1 MRARLLALGLGTLV
15 MSLPAAN
22 AMAHDG
28 WWRNERPEYRYDGR
42 GDYDRRDY
50 DRWDDDRDGYYGRY
64 DRDERYERYRALQA
78 RYQANLA
85 RYYHELREGDWREAQ
100 ELREQLRCDEEA
112 LYRARW

>member
-28 WWRNERPEYRYDGR
+28 WWRNERPEYRHDGR
-42 GDYDRRDY
+42 YD
-50 DRWDDDRDGYYGRY
+50 RY

-85 RYYHELREGDWREAQ
+85 RYYHELREGDWREAR